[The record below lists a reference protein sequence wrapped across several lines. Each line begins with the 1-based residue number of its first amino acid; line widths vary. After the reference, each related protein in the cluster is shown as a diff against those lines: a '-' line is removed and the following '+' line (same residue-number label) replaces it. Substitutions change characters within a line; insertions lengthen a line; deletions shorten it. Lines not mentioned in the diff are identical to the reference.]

1 MKHQEIINHIV
12 NWLKTYS
19 DNSKTEG
26 FVIGISGG
34 IDSALTS
41 TLCALTGKKV
51 ICLNLPIRQHKT
63 EYDRGN
69 DHVEWL
75 KKKYPNVTS
84 AEVNLT
90 SIFEE
95 IEKTYDSTIQDFLT
109 MANTRARLR
118 MTTLYA
124 YAGHHKLLVAG
135 TGNKVEDFGIGFFT
149 KYGDGGV
156 DVSPIADLMKSQVY
170 ALAAEMGVIS
180 SILSCRPTDGLFADC
195 RTDEDQIG
203 ATYDELEWAML
214 YLENSEN
221 YDLNDRQKLV
231 MQIYQSRNKANKHKM
246 DPIPVCVIPKE
257 FLA

>member
-1 MKHQEIINHIV
+1 MKHQEIIGHIV
-12 NWLKTYS
+12 DWLKTYS
-19 DNSKTEG
+19 ATSHTDG

-41 TLCALTGKKV
+41 TLCAMTGKKV
-51 ICLNLPIRQHKT
+51 ICLNMPIRQIKN

-69 DHVEWL
+69 EHITWL
-75 KKKYPNVTS
+75 KRNYSNVSS
-84 AEVNLT
+84 AEVDLT
-90 SIFEE
+90 PVFEQME
-95 IEKTYDSTIQDFLT
+95 ASYDKEIQDFLT

-156 DVSPIADLMKSQVY
+156 DLSPIADLMKSQVY
-170 ALAAEMGVIS
+170 QLAAKLGITD
-180 SILSCRPTDGLFADC
+180 SILNARPTDGLFADG

-203 ATYDELEWAML
+203 ASYDMLEWAML
-214 YLENSEN
+214 YIENKEMYALSEE
-221 YDLNDRQKLV
+221 Q
-231 MQIYQSRNKANKHKM
+231 NKAMNIYMSRHKANRHKM
-246 DPIPVCVIPKE
+246 DPIPVCTIPKHL
-257 FLA
+257 FS